1 MKRFNYVLALV
12 AAGVM
17 WMALRSKPRVA
28 GESGPG
34 WTTNEHRHP
43 TASPGRMTGH
53 PFQRNLGEVG
63 TVRSWRAELP
73 AKDSGSQ
80 QEPGDQPGGFVEGVL
95 QGMDAMTRISDALVE
110 NPARTR
116 EALMAVLQADG
127 LSERRAREIC
137 TAYPAGS
144 ESLEDVYARSALNP
158 ELQCIRAAME
168 GAGVRWDPA
177 TDCLLDCHRL
187 VVGMGE
193 VRDFVHDVQRSLAE
207 AFSEAEVG
215 EAVGEEVALLDR
227 EVVEAE
233 AAFMARFRDR
243 FVRRHGLT
251 EAESETLLRALAGLR
266 APTATVSDL
275 YVPIR
280 AVR

>member
-1 MKRFNYVLALV
+1 MKRFYYVLALV
-12 AAGVM
+12 VAGVM

-28 GESGPG
+28 GQSGPG
-34 WTTNEHRHP
+34 WTTNEPRDPAESSGWMTRHP
-43 TASPGRMTGH
+43 S
-53 PFQRNLGEVG
+53 QRNPGAFG
-63 TVRSWRAELP
+63 TSRPWRTEFHP
-73 AKDSGSQ
+73 KDLGSQ
-80 QEPGDQPGGFVEGVL
+80 QEPGDRPGGFVEGML
-95 QGMDAMTRISDALVE
+95 QGMDAMTRMSDALVE
-110 NPARTR
+110 DPARTR

-127 LSERRAREIC
+127 LSEGRAREIC

-144 ESLEDVYARSALNP
+144 ESLADVYARSALNP
-158 ELQCIRAAME
+158 ELQSIRAAME

-177 TDCLLDCHRL
+177 RDCLLDCHRL

-215 EAVGEEVALLDR
+215 EEVASLDR

-233 AAFMARFRDR
+233 AAFLARFRDR
-243 FVRRHGLT
+243 FVRRHDLT
-251 EAESETLLRALAGLR
+251 EAEAESLLRALAGLR

>member
-1 MKRFNYVLALV
+1 MKRFNHVLALV
-12 AAGVM
+12 VAGVM

-34 WTTNEHRHP
+34 WNTNEHRDP
-43 TASPGRMTGH
+43 AATPGWIRGR
-53 PFQRNLGEVG
+53 PSQRNPGAFG
-63 TVRSWRAELP
+63 TSHSWRTEFHP
-73 AKDSGSQ
+73 KDTESQ
-80 QEPGDQPGGFVEGVL
+80 QEPVDRPGGFVEGML
-95 QGMDAMTRISDALVE
+95 LGMDAMTRISDALVE
-110 NPARTR
+110 DPARTR
-116 EALMAVLQADG
+116 EALMAALQADG
-127 LSERRAREIC
+127 LSEGRAREIC
-137 TAYPAGS
+137 AAYPSGS
-144 ESLEDVYARSALNP
+144 ESLADVYARSALNP

-207 AFSEAEVG
+207 AFGAAEA
-215 EAVGEEVALLDR
+215 GEEVASLDR

-233 AAFMARFRDR
+233 AAFLARFRDR
-243 FVRRHGLT
+243 FVRRHDLT
-251 EAESETLLRALAGLR
+251 EAEAETLLRALVGLR

-275 YVPIR
+275 YVPMR
-280 AVR
+280 VVR